1 MATIPKT
8 GISTGDAIQA
18 DQILNII
25 NALDGTDSTDI
36 VLGGIATLNG
46 TTTFTGQV
54 NITPTQAS
62 TGTNVLTVD
71 GSGRI
76 YKTGS
81 YSAGG
86 GPVSGVTSFTN
97 TNGTFISAGTANSSA
112 TGAVTI
118 GSIDLSATGTK
129 DVDTVLRGD
138 NTWGTPT
145 TASYVLTSSFAINAK
160 NAQTASYATDFT
172 IRTGIQIQNYS
183 NYQHFHITAS
193 ENSFSYDGDNITIKA
208 GDGGQSSIF
217 SSTKGGSLFLGAG
230 NGSSNGSTGPSFGG
244 DVIIKAGDSKGLVAG
259 ANVGGD
265 VALIAGNKTFGEVG
279 KILIGATPNFT
290 ESVSLTPDLTDEA
303 GLEVS
308 GSIVVVQN
316 TGNSSLYFTAN
327 SNPQLQAGIQYS
339 NKGLNFWSPF
349 GSDGGSQNYNL
360 FISSSGGVGIGKI
373 PARAFNGPGGLEI
386 TNTQAGKPNGGS
398 WINTTS
404 DERVK
409 ENITTASLDRCY
421 EVIKNI
427 PLKRYRWKDSTYSD
441 EEIGFDRH
449 TLGWIA
455 QDVQPYFPKATKTGS
470 FTTLVTYTGSSPIT
484 GSNSLNQTIYPGD
497 KVRNVLAGSEEFN
510 DMLSLDETQMM
521 RMLYGTVQKLQQK
534 VEALEAQINGEM

>member
-36 VLGGIATLNG
+36 VLDGIATLNG

-54 NITPTQAS
+54 NIAPTQAS

-71 GSGRI
+71 SSGRI

-86 GPVSGVTSFTN
+86 SPVSGVTSFTN
-97 TNGTFISAGTANSSA
+97 TNGTFISAGTANSTA
-112 TGAVTI
+112 TGAVTM
-118 GSIDLSATGTK
+118 GTIDLSATGTK
-129 DVDTVLRGD
+129 DVNTVLRGD
-138 NTWGTPT
+138 NTFGTPT
-145 TASYVLTSSFAINAK
+145 TASHALTSSFTINAT
-160 NAQTASYATDFT
+160 NATNATNFT
-172 IRTGIQIQNYS
+172 ISSGIQLKNGTTYQN
-183 NYQHFHITAS
+183 FHITGSTNGSAT
-193 ENSFSYDGDNITIKA
+193 NGDDITIIA
-208 GDGGQSSIF
+208 GTAGQYT
-217 SSTKGGSLFLGAG
+217 TKGGKLFLGAG
-230 NGSSNGSTGPSFGG
+230 VGNPLSSTMSTGG
-244 DVIIKAGDSKGLVAG
+244 DVIIKAGDSKTSMG
-259 ANVGGD
+259 ASLPGGD
-265 VALIAGNKTFGEVG
+265 IALIAGDRTGVGAVG

-290 ESVSLTPDLTDEA
+290 QSVSLTPDLGNES

-308 GSIVVVQN
+308 GSIVVVQKN
-316 TGNSSLYFTAN
+316 GNSSLYFTAN
-327 SNPQLQAGIQYS
+327 SDPQLQSGIQYS

-349 GSDGGSQNYNL
+349 GSDGGSRNYNL

-373 PARAFNGPGGLEI
+373 PARAFNSPGGLEI

-484 GSNSLNQTIYPGD
+484 GSDNLNQTIYPGD

>member
-8 GISTGDAIQA
+8 GISTGDAIKA

-36 VLGGIATLNG
+36 VLDGIATLNG

-54 NITPTQAS
+54 NIAPTQAN

-71 GSGRI
+71 SSGRI

-81 YSAGG
+81 YSSGG
-86 GPVSGVTSFTN
+86 GSVSGVTSFTN
-97 TNGTFISAGTANSSA
+97 TNGTFISAGTENSSA
-112 TGAVTI
+112 TGAVTM
-118 GSIDLSATGTK
+118 GTIDLSATGTK
-129 DVDTVLRGD
+129 NIDTVLRGD
-138 NTWGTPT
+138 NTFGTPT
-145 TASYVLTSSFAINAK
+145 LATNAT
-160 NAQTASYATDFT
+160 NATNFT
-172 IRTGIQIQNYS
+172 ISSGINLNNGSTYH
-183 NYQHFHITAS
+183 NFHITGSPNGSAA
-193 ENSFSYDGDNITIKA
+193 NGDDITIKA
-208 GDGGQSSIF
+208 GTGGQF
-217 SSTKGGSLFLGAG
+217 TTKGGKLFLGAG
-230 NGSSNGSTGPSFGG
+230 DGSSESFTQSTGG
-244 DVIIKAGDSKGLVAG
+244 DVIIKAGDSKATTSAG
-259 ANVGGD
+259 VNGGNI
-265 VALIAGNKTFGEVG
+265 ALIAGKRAGIGEIG
-279 KILIGATPNFT
+279 KILIGATPNFS
-290 ESVSLTPDLTDEA
+290 ESVSLTPDLTNEA

-308 GSIVVVQN
+308 GSIVVLQN
-316 TGNSSLYFTAN
+316 SGNSSLYFTAN
-327 SNPQLQAGIQYS
+327 NNPQIQAGIQYS
-339 NKGLNFWSPF
+339 SKGLNFWSPF
-349 GSDGGSQNYNL
+349 GSDGGSKNYNL

-373 PARAFNGPGGLEI
+373 PARAFDSPGGLEI

-484 GSNSLNQTIYPGD
+484 GSDNLNQTIYPGD
-497 KVRNVLAGSEEFN
+497 KVRDVLAGSEEFN